1 VLANGNL
8 PASYDNLRPGDY
20 TFRVMASDGRGEWNA
35 QGATLAVTVQAH
47 FWQTFTFRLMVG
59 LIIIGLSGGVVWFQT
74 RRKHA
79 RQIAELERT
88 RQHEAELARVSR
100 VSLLGELSTSL
111 AHELKQPLAAI
122 LTNAQAAV
130 RFLNNNPDDLTEV
143 REILHDIADSDRR
156 ASEIISRMRVM
167 MKKGDARLESRD
179 LNADIEDVLRLLR
192 SDLVSRNVRTTT
204 ILAPDLPA
212 VSGDHVQLQQVML
225 NLIVNGC
232 DAMQGTPPDQRML
245 EIATTRNSDGE
256 VCVAIADR
264 GFGIPPG
271 MEERIFETFYSTK
284 ESGLGMGLAICRAI
298 IKVHGG
304 RLWAENNPGRGA
316 TFNFTIME
324 NRRTEE

>member
-1 VLANGNL
+1 MECAGGDARRDGAAAFLADVLVSSHGGTDH
-8 PASYDNLRPGDY
+8 YRPEW
-20 TFRVMASDGRGEWNA
+20 RRGLVPDA
-35 QGATLAVTVQAH
+35 PQA
-47 FWQTFTFRLMVG
+47 R
-59 LIIIGLSGGVVWFQT
+59 S
-74 RRKHA
+74 RNR
-79 RQIAELERT
+79 ELERT

-100 VSLLGELSTSL
+100 VSLLGELSASL

-256 VCVAIADR
+256 VCVSIADR
-264 GFGIPPG
+264 GSGISSG

-298 IKVHGG
+298 IQVHGG

-316 TFNFTIME
+316 TFHFTLME
-324 NRRTEE
+324 DRKTET